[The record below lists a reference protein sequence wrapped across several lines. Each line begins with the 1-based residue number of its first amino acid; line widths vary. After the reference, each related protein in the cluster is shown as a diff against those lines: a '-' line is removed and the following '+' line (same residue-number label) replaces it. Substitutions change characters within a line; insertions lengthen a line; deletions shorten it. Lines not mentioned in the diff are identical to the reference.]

1 VAQTGS
7 FSSKVEQFFDCK
19 KYNTNFKTEALAGI
33 TTFMTMAYILA
44 VNPITLAD
52 AGMDAGGVFTAT
64 AISAI
69 IATVIMA
76 LYAKYPFALAP
87 GMGLNAFFAYTVVL
101 KMGYS
106 WQFALTCVLAEGIIF
121 IILTFLNVREAIFNA
136 IPQCIKY
143 SVSAGIGLFI
153 TFIGMQGAGIIVKND
168 ATLLS
173 LGDMTTAP
181 AVLALVGVI
190 ITVVLLK
197 KNVKGALLVGILSTY
212 VLGIVAELIGWYVPN
227 PEMGV
232 YSLLPSAP
240 LVSLPPSLKEVTF
253 KFAPFSEVFTN
264 IDTILSFIIVT
275 FTFLFVD
282 LFDTLGTLMGVASKA
297 NYLDKEGKLPRIK
310 QALFADAVGTTV
322 GAMLGTSTVTTF
334 VESSAG
340 VADGGR
346 TGLTSIVTAICFA
359 IALIFSPIFLAIPA
373 FATAPALIVVG
384 IFMLDGI
391 TKVDFSDLTEL
402 LPAFLTMVMMPLA
415 YSISEGLVFGSISY
429 VLVKVFTGKRKEVHW
444 MMYILAI
451 VFAFKLVAPT
461 LFNL

>member
-1 VAQTGS
+1 
-7 FSSKVEQFFDCK
+7 
-19 KYNTNFKTEALAGI
+19 
-33 TTFMTMAYILA
+33 M
-44 VNPITLAD
+44 
-52 AGMDAGGVFTAT
+52 
-64 AISAI
+64 
-69 IATVIMA
+69 
-76 LYAKYPFALAP
+76 
-87 GMGLNAFFAYTVVL
+87 
-101 KMGYS
+101 
-106 WQFALTCVLAEGIIF
+106 
-121 IILTFLNVREAIFNA
+121 
-136 IPQCIKY
+136 
-143 SVSAGIGLFI
+143 
-153 TFIGMQGAGIIVKND
+153 
-168 ATLLS
+168 
-173 LGDMTTAP
+173 
-181 AVLALVGVI
+181 
-190 ITVVLLK
+190 
-197 KNVKGALLVGILSTY
+197 
-212 VLGIVAELIGWYVPN
+212 
-227 PEMGV
+227 
-232 YSLLPSAP
+232 
-240 LVSLPPSLKEVTF
+240 
-253 KFAPFSEVFTN
+253 
-264 IDTILSFIIVT
+264 
-275 FTFLFVD
+275 D